1 MVTVA
6 LKGLAGRKVRASLTA
21 VAIVLGVAMIS
32 GTYVLTDT
40 ITSGFNTI
48 FTKSYQ
54 NADVVITGKAA
65 FDNANGTT
73 VEAPPMSQSLLPK
86 VQKLSDV
93 SLAAGSVTTDTLK
106 LIGKDGKVISS
117 GGAPSLG
124 FSVTPAGQIF
134 NPTKLTEGSWPSSS
148 DEIAIDKGTAN
159 GNGFNVGDQIAV
171 QAFGPQR
178 KMRISGIAEFPGVS
192 VGGAS
197 FGILD
202 QPTAQQLFHKEGQLD
217 AIRVR
222 SKSGVSTSE
231 LISQIQPL
239 LSPEQVVRTG
249 EAQAKKDQHDQ
260 ISGFISFLR
269 YALLA
274 FAGVA
279 LFVGAF
285 VIANTLSITIAQRMR
300 EFATL
305 RTLGASRRQVLWSVV
320 IEAFVIGLL
329 GSVVGLFLGLALAKL
344 LNAMFVA
351 VGIDLPH
358 GPTVFKTRTVIV
370 ALLVGTLVT
379 LFASIRPARRAT
391 RVPPIAAV
399 REGSVLPTSR
409 WAKYGTV
416 TSVGILVLAIALTCI
431 GALGSGIA
439 TGPRLLALGIGV
451 LLLFFGVSMN
461 AARVVRPLAAVLG
474 APARTIGGAPGILAR
489 DNATRNPARTASTAS
504 ALMIGLALVTF
515 IAIFGQGI
523 RSSFET
529 AVNKLFVADYAL
541 TSTSTFNP
549 IEASA
554 GKALVGKPGVQDV
567 SAIRAGSARYLG
579 SNNDLTAVQ
588 PNLNETV
595 KMDWTQGSNAVPGEL
610 GQDGFFASKNYV
622 KDHHLSLGSPVTLQF
637 PSGKKTTV
645 KLRGVWD
652 EPKGGSP
659 FAHITISTTLFDKFT
674 PRPRDEMVLMNTPPE
689 GVTDANTARLDKYVA
704 GFADAK
710 IQTRDEFKSNFEAPI
725 NKLLNLL
732 YALLALAVI
741 VSLVGIINTLVLTV
755 YERTRELGML
765 RAVGM
770 TKRQVRMMI
779 RYESI
784 VTALMGA
791 ALGMVVGV
799 FLAAL
804 ITHALSSSGI
814 VFAIP
819 WIEIVYFVLAAIIV
833 GILAAVVPARRAAGL
848 NVLHALQ
855 YE

>member
-1 MVTVA
+1 MLRVA
-6 LKGLAGRKVRASLTA
+6 LKGLAGRPVRALLTA
-21 VAIVLGVAMIS
+21 IAIILGVAMIS

-40 ITSGFNTI
+40 INSGFDTI
-48 FTKSYQ
+48 FSQSYK

-65 FDNANGTT
+65 FDSANGTQ
-73 VEAPPMSQSLLPK
+73 VEPPPMPESLLTE
-86 VQKLSDV
+86 VQKLPDV
-93 SLAAGSVTTDTLK
+93 ALAAGSVTTQSLK
-106 LIGKDGKVISS
+106 LIGKGGKVITS

-124 FSVTPAGQIF
+124 FSVTPSGQPF
-134 NPTKLTEGSWPSSS
+134 NPTKLTAGNWPRGN
-148 DEIAIDKGTAN
+148 DQVVIDKATAS
-159 GNGFNVGDQIAV
+159 GNGFQVGDRIGV
-171 QAFGPQR
+171 QAFGPARQLV
-178 KMRISGIAEFPGVS
+178 ISGIAEFPNVS
-192 VGGAS
+192 VGGAT
-197 FGILD
+197 FAILD
-202 QPTAQQLFHKEGQLD
+202 QPAAQQLFHKVGQLD
-217 AIRVR
+217 AIRVQ
-222 SKSGVSTSE
+222 SKAGASE
-231 LISQIQPL
+231 AELVKQIKPL
-239 LSPEQVVRTG
+239 LGPTEQVRSGT
-249 EAQAKKDQHDQ
+249 EQAKKDQENAG
-260 ISGFISFLR
+260 SFISFLR

-274 FAGVA
+274 FAGIS

-320 IEAFVIGLL
+320 IEAFVIGLV
-329 GSVVGLFLGLALAKL
+329 GSVIGLFLGLGLAKL
-344 LNAMFVA
+344 LNALFVA

-358 GPTVFKTRTVIV
+358 GTTVFATRTVIV
-370 ALLVGTLVT
+370 SLLVGTLVT

-399 REGSVLPTSR
+399 REGSVLPPSR
-409 WAKYGTV
+409 WAKYGTA
-416 TSVGILVLAIALTCI
+416 TSLTVLVLAIVMVSL

-439 TGPRLLALGIGV
+439 TGPRLLLLGIGV

-461 AARVVRPLAAVLG
+461 AAKVVRPLAAVLG

-515 IAIFGQGI
+515 VAIFGQGI
-523 RSSFET
+523 RSSFED
-529 AVNKLFVADYAL
+529 AVNELFVGDYAL
-541 TSTSTFNP
+541 TSTNTFTP
-549 IEASA
+549 IEAAA
-554 GKALVGKPGVQDV
+554 GQALVGKPGIEDV

-588 PNLNETV
+588 PNLNKTLFM
-595 KMDWTQGSNAVPGEL
+595 KWTQGSNAVPGEL
-610 GQDGFFASKNYV
+610 GNDGFFASKNYV
-622 KDHHLSLGSPVTLQF
+622 EDHHLSLGSPVTLQF

-645 KLRGVWD
+645 KLKGVWD

-674 PRPRDEMVLMNTPPE
+674 PRPQDEMVLANTPG
-689 GVTDANTARLDKYVA
+689 GVTDANTAHLENAVK

-710 IQTRDEFKSNFEAPI
+710 VQTRDEFKSNFEAPI

-755 YERTRELGML
+755 FERTREIGML

-770 TKRQVRMMI
+770 TRRQVRMMI

-791 ALGMVVGV
+791 ALGMVVGI

-804 ITHALSSSGI
+804 VTHALSSSGI
-814 VFAIP
+814 VFAVP
-819 WIEIVYFVLAAIIV
+819 WIQIVYFVLAAILV
-833 GILAAVVPARRAAGL
+833 GILAAVIPARRAARL
-848 NVLHALQ
+848 NVLQALQ